1 VRKARNI
8 VLAVV
13 AAVGLTLAIQP
24 AQAAKTKK
32 KVVKVE
38 DYFYSPAKMTVK
50 RNTVIVWKW
59 PAGGGDGHDVY
70 LKKGPKGV
78 KRFRSEVLFADAT
91 YRKKLKKRGTYK
103 IICTLHENSMRQ
115 TIRVK

>member
-1 VRKARNI
+1 MRKARNI
-8 VLAVV
+8 VLAAL
-13 AAVGLTLAIQP
+13 AATGLSLAVMP

-32 KVVKVE
+32 RTVE
-38 DYFYSPAKMTVK
+38 VGDYYFAPAKMTVR

-70 LKKGPKGV
+70 LKKGPRGV

-91 YRKKLKKRGTYK
+91 YRKKLTKRGRYR
-103 IICTLHENSMRQ
+103 IICTLHENSMRL
-115 TIRVK
+115 TITVK

>member
-8 VLAVV
+8 VLAAV
-13 AAVGLTLAIQP
+13 AALGLSLAVMP

-32 KVVKVE
+32 RTVMVE

-59 PAGGGDGHDVY
+59 PAGGGDGHDFY
-70 LKKGPKGV
+70 MKKGPRGV

-91 YRKKLKKRGTYK
+91 YRKKLTKRGTYR
-103 IICTLHENSMRQ
+103 IICTLHESSMKQ